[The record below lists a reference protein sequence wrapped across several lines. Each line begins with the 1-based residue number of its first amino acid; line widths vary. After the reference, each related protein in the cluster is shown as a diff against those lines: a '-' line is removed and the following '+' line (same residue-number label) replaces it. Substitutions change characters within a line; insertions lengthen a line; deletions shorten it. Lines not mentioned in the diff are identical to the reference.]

1 MTNAPLLQLED
12 LRVEFATRAHPV
24 VAVDGVSFS
33 IPAGGVLGLVG
44 ESGSGKSMTANAIMR
59 LIDPPGRITAGRILF
74 KGQDLL
80 ALDEEAMRRLRGDRI
95 AMVFQD
101 PMMTLNPVLTVA
113 TQMVEAIHA
122 HRRAGRQEA
131 LDEARLAL
139 EKVGII
145 NAGERLFAY
154 PHQFS
159 GGMRQ
164 RVAIAI
170 AMLNKPDLI
179 ICDEPT
185 TALDVTTQAQI
196 LAEMQA
202 LCRES
207 GTALLWIT
215 HDLAVVSGLAEELC
229 VMRQGQVVERG
240 PTADVLQAPRHPYT
254 RQLLNAI
261 PSRHRPGERLS
272 ANGGAA
278 LAQGAPHAG
287 KPDAGDY
294 RAGGHDV

>member
-1 MTNAPLLQLED
+1 M
-12 LRVEFATRAHPV
+12 AT
-24 VAVDGVSFS
+24 AVDGISFS
-33 IPAGGVLGLVG
+33 IASGAVLGLVG

-59 LIDPPGRITAGRILF
+59 LIDAPGEITGGRILF
-74 KGQDLL
+74 QGQDLL
-80 ALDEEAMRRLRGDRI
+80 RLSEPAMRALRGNRI

-101 PMMTLNPVLTVA
+101 PMMTLNPVLTIA

-122 HRRAGRQEA
+122 HRKVSRRAA
-131 LDEARLAL
+131 LDEARVAL
-139 EKVGII
+139 EKVGIA
-145 NAGERLFAY
+145 NAAHRLHDY

-170 AMLNKPDLI
+170 AMLNRPDLI

-196 LAEMQA
+196 LAQMQM

-207 GTALLWIT
+207 GTALCWIT
-215 HDLAVVSGLAEELC
+215 HDLAVVAGLADEIC
-229 VMRQGQVVERG
+229 VMRRGSIVEQGTVAQVLEH
-240 PTADVLQAPRHPYT
+240 PRHPYT
-254 RQLLNAI
+254 RQLLNAV

-272 ANGGAA
+272 
-278 LAQGAPHAG
+278 LPAG
-287 KPDAGDY
+287 TEVGD
-294 RAGGHDV
+294 V

>member
-1 MTNAPLLQLED
+1 MSAPLLQVQD
-12 LRVEFATRAHPV
+12 LRVQFDTRAGQV
-24 VAVDGVSFS
+24 TAVDSISFA

-44 ESGSGKSMTANAIMR
+44 ESGSGKSMTANAILR
-59 LIDPPGRITAGRILF
+59 LVDAPGRISGGRILF
-74 KGQDLL
+74 QGQDLL
-80 ALDEEAMRRLRGDRI
+80 GLSEAEMRGLRGNRI

-101 PMMTLNPVLTVA
+101 PMMTLNPVLTIA
-113 TQMVEAIHA
+113 TQMTEAIHA
-122 HRRAGRQEA
+122 HRKLSRRAA
-131 LDEARLAL
+131 LDEAQAAL
-139 EKVGII
+139 EKVGIRGA
-145 NAGERLFAY
+145 AGRLHDY

-170 AMLNKPDLI
+170 AMLNRPDLI

-196 LAEMQA
+196 LGEMQA

-215 HDLAVVSGLAEELC
+215 HDLAVVAGLADEIC
-229 VMRQGQVVERG
+229 VMRRGSIVEQGPG
-240 PTADVLQAPRHPYT
+240 AAVLESPRHPYT
-254 RQLLNAI
+254 RQLLNAV

-272 ANGGAA
+272 
-278 LAQGAPHAG
+278 LPTME
-287 KPDAGDY
+287 AGD
-294 RAGGHDV
+294 G

>member
-1 MTNAPLLQLED
+1 MSAPLLEVRD
-12 LRVEFATRAHPV
+12 LSVEFATRSGPRL
-24 VAVDGVSFS
+24 AVDGISFS
-33 IPAGGVLGLVG
+33 IAPGSVLGLVG

-59 LIDPPGRITAGRILF
+59 LIDPPGRISGGRILF

-80 ALDEEAMRRLRGDRI
+80 SLSEPAVRRLRGDRI

-101 PMMTLNPVLTVA
+101 PMMSLNPVLSIA
-113 TQMVEAIHA
+113 TQMVEAIPA
-122 HRRAGRQEA
+122 HRRAAALRQA
-131 LDEARLAL
+131 QAAL
-139 EKVGII
+139 EKVVIAR
-145 NAGERLFAY
+145 AGERLFDY

-170 AMLNKPDLI
+170 AMLNRPDLI

-196 LAEMQA
+196 LGQMQLLCAEF
-202 LCRES
+202 

-215 HDLAVVSGLAEELC
+215 HDLAVVAGLADDIC
-229 VMRQGQVVERG
+229 VMRQGRIVESG
-240 PTADVLQAPRHPYT
+240 PVRAVLERPQHPYT
-254 RQLLNAI
+254 RQLLNAV

-272 ANGGAA
+272 TPRPGEADGA
-278 LAQGAPHAG
+278 
-287 KPDAGDY
+287 
-294 RAGGHDV
+294 V